1 MEFLLMKKNNRV
13 VWFDYMNAG
22 TGRNEILTRQAP
34 FISSLFLC
42 LCLFSLVGIFKFT
55 SL

>member
-13 VWFDYMNAG
+13 VWFDYMNAE
-22 TGRNEILTRQAP
+22 RNEILTRQAP

-42 LCLFSLVGIFKFT
+42 PCLFSLGIFKFT